1 MADLI
6 FWPLLAALVVSSIH
20 VYLGLH
26 VVTRGVIFVDLA
38 LAQAAAVGA
47 TVAFL
52 MGMEPESIG
61 AYVTALS
68 FTLMGAWLFTVTRD
82 TRGHIPQEAI
92 IGITYAVG
100 AAVMILLLSKAPEGA
115 SHINQLLVGSILFVT
130 PGTVAYTAALYMVI
144 GVILYFYREPIA
156 HASDHY
162 HDVAEDRTWRK
173 WNFLFYALF
182 GFVVTSAVQII
193 GILLVFSYLIVPS
206 VAAML
211 YVQTWRAR
219 LLFGWIMALAASL
232 LGILASVWLDLPTGA
247 AMVVTLG
254 LLLVILALLR
264 MIIRK
269 A

>member
-6 FWPLLAALVVSSIH
+6 FWPLMAALVVSGIH

-38 LAQAAAVGA
+38 LAQVAAVGA

-61 AYVTALS
+61 AYATALV
-68 FTLMGAWLFTVTRD
+68 FTLLGAWLFTVTRD
-82 TRGHIPQEAI
+82 TKGHIPQEAI

-100 AAVMILLLSKAPEGA
+100 AAVMILLLSKAAEGA
-115 SHINQLLVGSILFVT
+115 EYINALLVGSILFVT
-130 PGTVAYTAALYMVI
+130 PGTVGYTLALYLVI
-144 GVILYFYREPIA
+144 GAILYFYREPISK
-156 HASDHY
+156 ASEHY
-162 HDVAEDRTWRK
+162 HDVAANKSWRK
-173 WNFLFYALF
+173 WNFLFYGLF

-193 GILLVFSYLIVPS
+193 GILLVFSYLIVPA
-206 VAAML
+206 VGAML
-211 YVQTWRAR
+211 YVQTWRSR
-219 LLFGWIMALAASL
+219 LVFGWIMAVVASL

-247 AMVVTLG
+247 AMVATFG
-254 LLLVILALLR
+254 LLLVVLALLR
-264 MIIRK
+264 GVIRR